1 MHTRLTQRHN
11 QRRVITRLRRLAVIR
26 KAGKVNQTDAQPQ
39 NQAQKQG
46 HY

>member
-11 QRRVITRLRRLAVIR
+11 QRRVVTGLRRLAVIR
-26 KAGKVNQTDAQPQ
+26 KAGKVNQADAQPQ
-39 NQAQKQG
+39 NQAQKQR